1 MPFHAG
7 QTYLYP
13 LKDESHHEHLWI
25 IASEPD
31 AEGQFATASFTSLK
45 GAKDQTV
52 TFLRAEHAFI
62 RHDTCIL
69 YALAEI
75 TTIDKLAA
83 NLKSGDAKMHQD
95 VPAEMLKLILD
106 GFTASD
112 RTKARV
118 REFVLAYKRA
128 RTGASGP

>member
-7 QTYLYP
+7 ETYLYP
-13 LKDESHHEHLWI
+13 LNDESRQEHLWI
-25 IASEPD
+25 IATEPD
-31 AEGQFATASFTSLK
+31 VEGQFATASFTSLK

-52 TFLRAEHAFI
+52 TFLRAEHPFI
-62 RHDTCIL
+62 KRDTCVL

-75 TTIDKLAA
+75 STTGKLRVY
-83 NLKSGDAKMHQD
+83 LKSGAAKMHQD
-95 VPAEMLKLILD
+95 VPKDMLGLILD

-112 RTKARV
+112 RTKNRV

-128 RTGASGP
+128 RLG